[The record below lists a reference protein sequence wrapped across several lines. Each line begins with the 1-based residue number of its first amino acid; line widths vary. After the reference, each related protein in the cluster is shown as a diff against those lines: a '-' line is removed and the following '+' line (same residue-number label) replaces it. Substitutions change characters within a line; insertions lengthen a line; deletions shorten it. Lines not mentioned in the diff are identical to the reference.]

1 MTLELNLTA
10 LFVESIAL
18 MTFFIVYGATLVLD
32 LKRYY
37 EKRYSAQRLCIIK
50 QVSVIC
56 VAMLFMLVQFVIEFL
71 LCVDGFCNDFGTG
84 KFPEVTVW
92 LILGVAW
99 IIVAEILA
107 IGALIYS
114 IWVAS

>member
-10 LFVESIAL
+10 LFVESIVL
-18 MTFFIVYGATLVLD
+18 MTCFIVYGATLVLD

-71 LCVDGFCNDFGTG
+71 LCVDGFCNDFYG
-84 KFPEVTVW
+84 KFRNAKGLFINDSTLELLHRADTM
-92 LILGVAW
+92 
-99 IIVAEILA
+99 
-107 IGALIYS
+107 ALLHRPNP
-114 IWVAS
+114 